1 LHFRYKLKTRKLA
14 KKGFCKSLLCINNYS
29 IEVSENTR
37 PPENPPEKDED
48 DKVKFQEYIL
58 PLFMDFAK
66 DNKIDPMVCY
76 EVAHEL
82 ELSLIED
89 CLSKG
94 FNKAEIE
101 VHKHIA
107 EMDWKTRKEEM
118 MGDKG
123 K

>member
-1 LHFRYKLKTRKLA
+1 MILQ
-14 KKGFCKSLLCINNYS
+14 SLLCINNYS

-89 CLSKG
+89 CLSKD
-94 FNKAEIE
+94 FSKAEIK

>member
-1 LHFRYKLKTRKLA
+1 MILQ
-14 KKGFCKSLLCINNYS
+14 SLLCLNNYS

-76 EVAHEL
+76 EVRSWTWAKFDRRLFVKRFQQSRDWGTQTYSRNGL
-82 ELSLIED
+82 ENT
-89 CLSKG
+89 KG
-94 FNKAEIE
+94 R
-101 VHKHIA
+101 
-107 EMDWKTRKEEM
+107 DDGR
-118 MGDKG
+118 
-123 K
+123 

>member
-1 LHFRYKLKTRKLA
+1 LYE
-14 KKGFCKSLLCINNYS
+14 KKGDSEKLIVYKCYD
-29 IEVSENTR
+29 IEVSKNTR

-94 FNKAEIE
+94 FEKAEIE

-107 EMDWKTRKEEM
+107 EMEWKTRKEKM
-118 MGDKG
+118 LGDQLK
-123 K
+123 

>member
-1 LHFRYKLKTRKLA
+1 MAITNEQSTTQKGDSEKLIVYK
-14 KKGFCKSLLCINNYS
+14 CYD
-29 IEVSENTR
+29 IEVSKDTR

-48 DKVKFQEYIL
+48 DKVKFQEYVL

-94 FNKAEIE
+94 FEKAEIE

-107 EMDWKTRKEEM
+107 EMEWKTRKEKM
-118 MGDKG
+118 LGDQLK
-123 K
+123 